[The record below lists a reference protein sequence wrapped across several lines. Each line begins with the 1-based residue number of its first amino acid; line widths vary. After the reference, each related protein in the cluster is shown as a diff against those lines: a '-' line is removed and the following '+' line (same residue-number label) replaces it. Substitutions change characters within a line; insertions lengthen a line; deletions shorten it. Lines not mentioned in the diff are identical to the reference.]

1 MPIRWKDGAEKN
13 LRGQWGNGS
22 KTTDKRARRNQR
34 QLKLAASQSYSITG
48 LFERQKHL
56 QLHTKDINPGVV
68 DGMEDTPRACSPPP
82 DREN

>member
-34 QLKLAASQSYSITG
+34 QLKLAASQSYY
-48 LFERQKHL
+48 
-56 QLHTKDINPGVV
+56 
-68 DGMEDTPRACSPPP
+68 
-82 DREN
+82 